1 MDVYNFIT
9 NQLKFYKRSI
19 HYIVFQ
25 SFSHHLQNT
34 FRLFPVAISDYQHSI
49 RESSKI
55 LNEFDTQHNK
65 FHDANETNTG
75 SYIQQGTNN
84 NESSS

>member
-1 MDVYNFIT
+1 M
-9 NQLKFYKRSI
+9 NQPIFYKKSI
-19 HYIVFQ
+19 YYSVFPCL
-25 SFSHHLQNT
+25 SHQLQNI
-34 FRLFPVAISDYQHSI
+34 FRLFPVAISDFQHSI
-49 RESSKI
+49 REPSKKK
-55 LNEFDTQHNK
+55 FGTQHNK